1 MSPANI
7 EQTAMT
13 QRRPKL
19 GDLYRLA
26 AQLEQDR
33 DQPAAALRER
43 DRAIAAAH
51 ADAAPLARLLR
62 WLDSV
67 APPADDAAL
76 QPVSEAS
83 AAVLA
88 RLLALAAGFAAMAGF
103 LLGSER
109 ALVNVFLFLV
119 VFVLLQFML
128 SLLAAT
134 MMWRTVRGHVPMALP
149 LHPGRW
155 IVQRSLPDRRALRE
169 AQPVLRMLF
178 LRYGQELGA
187 LFTLGAALAF
197 LLVPALG
204 EFSFVWGSTFNPGA
218 GFVQG
223 LVETLA
229 LPWSTWLPMASVPPD
244 VVTNSLFH
252 PAMVALDRSDI
263 ERMRGWWPFLWA
275 CLLVYALLPRL
286 LLWLLSRLFSR
297 SLLVRSFLHY
307 PGVELVLARM
317 QTPLVSTR
325 GSAAGEGPATA
336 KPDPA
341 PLDRA
346 AVDTSLLVLD
356 YGGALGSGGPAD
368 FEELMAVPPTQVILL
383 GAATLQDDLDR
394 VKSLPIASR
403 ARLLLVVKAWEPP
416 LAELRDLLEPLAG
429 VPRCTVLLAP
439 LPGRATPH
447 RKVEDWRSFARSL
460 PFVSVD
466 VQLLNRVQH

>member
-1 MSPANI
+1 
-7 EQTAMT
+7 MT
-13 QRRPKL
+13 QRRPSL
-19 GDLYRLA
+19 VDLHRLA
-26 AQLEQDR
+26 AQLDQDR
-33 DQPAAALRER
+33 EQPVSALRER
-43 DRAIAAAH
+43 DRAIAAEQAE
-51 ADAAPLARLLR
+51 AAALPRLLH
-62 WLDSV
+62 WLDRV
-67 APPADDAAL
+67 APVAEATAL
-76 QPVSEAS
+76 QPLSEAS
-83 AAVLA
+83 AAMLA
-88 RLLALAAGFAAMAGF
+88 RLLALLAGFVALSGF

-109 ALVNVFLFLV
+109 ALVNVFLFLA
-119 VFVLLQFML
+119 VFVLLQFVL
-128 SLLAAT
+128 SLFAAV

-155 IVQRSLPDRRALRE
+155 IVRRSLPDQRALRE

-178 LRYGQELGA
+178 LRYGQELSA

-204 EFSFVWGSTFNPGA
+204 EFSFVWGSTFNPGT

-229 LPWSTWLPMASVPPD
+229 LPWSDWLPLARVPPD
-244 VVTNSLFH
+244 VVASSLFH

-286 LLWLLSRLFSR
+286 LLWLLSRLFSQR
-297 SLLVRSFLHY
+297 LLVRSFLHY
-307 PGVELVLARM
+307 PGAEQVLLRL
-317 QTPLVSTR
+317 QTPLVRTR

-336 KPDPA
+336 APDPA

-394 VKSLPIASR
+394 VRSLPITSR

-416 LAELRDLLEPLAG
+416 LAELRDLLEPLAR
-429 VPRCTVLLAP
+429 VPRCSVLLVP
-439 LPGRATPH
+439 LPGKTISQG
-447 RKVEDWRSFARSL
+447 KVNDWRSFARSL

-466 VQLLNRVQH
+466 VQLLNRVQR

>member
-1 MSPANI
+1 
-7 EQTAMT
+7 MT

-26 AQLEQDR
+26 AQLDHDREQ
-33 DQPAAALRER
+33 PVVALRER
-43 DRAIAAAH
+43 DRAIAAGQAEV
-51 ADAAPLARLLR
+51 ASLPGLLH
-62 WLDSV
+62 WLDTVSP
-67 APPADDAAL
+67 APEESHL
-76 QPVSEAS
+76 SEAS

-88 RLLALAAGFAAMAGF
+88 RLLALLAGFAAMAGF

-109 ALVNVFLFLV
+109 ALVNVFLFLA
-119 VFVLLQFML
+119 VFVLLQFLL

-149 LHPGRW
+149 LHPARW
-155 IVQRSLPDRRALRE
+155 IVQRSLPDRRTLRE

-218 GFVQG
+218 GFVQS
-223 LVETLA
+223 LAETLA
-229 LPWSTWLPMASVPPD
+229 LPWSTWLPLATVPPD
-244 VVTNSLFH
+244 VVANSRFH
-252 PAMVALDRSDI
+252 PATVVLDSADI
-263 ERMRGWWPFLWA
+263 ESMRGWWPFLWA

-286 LLWLLSRLFSR
+286 LLWVLSRLFFR
-297 SLLVRSFLHY
+297 RLLVRSFLHY
-307 PGVELVLARM
+307 PGAEQVLARM
-317 QTPLVSTR
+317 QAQLVSTR
-325 GSAAGEGPATA
+325 GSAAAAAAGA
-336 KPDPA
+336 PDLEPA
-341 PLDRA
+341 PLA
-346 AVDTSLLVLD
+346 IALTDTSLLVLD

-368 FEELMAVPPTQVILL
+368 FEELMTVPCTQVVLV
-383 GAATLQDDLDR
+383 GSATLQNDLDCLTD
-394 VKSLPIASR
+394 LPVAASE
-403 ARLLLVVKAWEPP
+403 RLLLVVKAWEPP

-439 LPGRATPH
+439 LPGRPTPH

-460 PFVSVD
+460 PFASVD
-466 VQLLNRVQH
+466 VQLLNRVQR